1 MRRYV
6 QAFFRHP
13 FLLTMPIVV
22 AVVISLGYEVRLPR
36 SYNAAASMWCD
47 VPVPNE
53 SSIFSGTS
61 DMPSAS
67 QSVVLTELL
76 STREFLSK
84 VGQDGPWA
92 GYLTAHPGAD
102 GDRLLFQLA
111 SEVAVSTPGPHVLAI
126 TTKGASPRDALAL
139 AKAVS
144 DAYVAEV
151 NDTQRT
157 RAQSS
162 VGFYK
167 LQVDQAQTA
176 LTAAQN
182 KLTQYLA
189 ANQGSGPM
197 GALTDATVTQLTQAV
212 SVAQSNYDQA
222 ASHLTDAGVGLS
234 TVADSGV
241 LHVFDTPRTTGLPV
255 SRKKKLIFG
264 GVAGLF
270 AGMMVSLFI
279 LIFLV
284 VGDRSVHGTGDLEDL
299 LGMQVVGSI
308 DQFTT
313 KIRAGTTDS

>member
-13 FLLTMPIVV
+13 FLLTMPIVLAV
-22 AVVISLGYEVRLPR
+22 AIGLGYQVRQPR

-47 VPVPNE
+47 VPVPNQ

-61 DMPSAS
+61 ELPSAS

-76 STREFLSK
+76 ATREFLSK
-84 VGQDGPWA
+84 VGQNGPWA
-92 GYLTAHPGAD
+92 GYLAAHPGAD

-111 SEVAVSTPGPHVLAI
+111 SQVSVSTPGPHVLAI
-126 TTKGASPRDALAL
+126 STKGASPGDALAL

-151 NDTQRT
+151 NDTQRS

-167 LQVDQAQTA
+167 LQVGQAQTA
-176 LTAAQN
+176 LTAAQD
-182 KLTQYLA
+182 KLTKYLA
-189 ANQGSGPM
+189 ANQGSGPL

-212 SVAQSNYDQA
+212 SVAQSNYDLA

-241 LHVFDTPRTTGLPV
+241 LRIFDAPRTTGLPV
-255 SRKKKLIFG
+255 SRKKKLVFG
-264 GVAGLF
+264 GVAGIF
-270 AGMMVSLFI
+270 AGALVSLFT
-279 LIFLV
+279 LLFLV
-284 VGDRSVHGTGDLEDL
+284 VGDRAVHGTGDVEDL
-299 LGMQVVGSI
+299 LGMQVVGTI
-308 DQFTT
+308 DQFKT
-313 KIRAGTTDS
+313 KIRPGKSAS

>member
-13 FLLTMPIVV
+13 FLLTIPIVLAF
-22 AVVISLGYEVRLPR
+22 AVSLGYQVRQPR
-36 SYNAAASMWCD
+36 SFAASVTMWCD
-47 VPVPNE
+47 LPVPNQ

-61 DMPSAS
+61 ELPSAS

-76 STREFLSK
+76 QTREFLTK
-84 VGQDGPWA
+84 VGKRGPWA
-92 GYLTAHPGAD
+92 GYLAAHPDAE
-102 GDRLLFQLA
+102 GDRLLFELA
-111 SEVAVSTPGPHVLAI
+111 GNVSVSTPGPHVLAI
-126 TTKGASPRDALAL
+126 ATKGSSSEDALAL
-139 AKAVS
+139 AKSVA

-167 LQVDQAQTA
+167 LQVDQASTA
-176 LTAAQN
+176 LSAAQD
-182 KLTQYLA
+182 KLTKYLA
-189 ANQGSGPM
+189 VNQGSGPL
-197 GALTDATVTQLTQAV
+197 GALADATVTQLTQAV

-241 LHVFDTPRTTGLPV
+241 LRVFDAPRTTGLPA

-264 GVAGLF
+264 AVAGLF
-270 AGMMVSLFI
+270 AGAMVSLFT
-279 LIFLV
+279 LLFLV
-284 VGDRSVHGTGDLEDL
+284 VGDRAVHGTGDVEDL
-299 LGMQVVGSI
+299 LGMQVVGTI
-308 DQFTT
+308 DQFKT
-313 KIRAGTTDS
+313 KIRPGKSAS

>member
-13 FLLTMPIVV
+13 FLLTIPIVV
-22 AVVISLGYEVRLPR
+22 AVVISLGYEVRQPR

-47 VPVPNE
+47 VPVPNQ

-61 DMPSAS
+61 DPPSAS

-76 STREFLSK
+76 ATREFLSK
-84 VGQDGPWA
+84 VGQNGPWA
-92 GYLTAHPGAD
+92 GYLAAHPGPD
-102 GDRLLFQLA
+102 GDSLLFKLA
-111 SEVAVSTPGPHVLAI
+111 SDVSVSTPGPHVLAI
-126 TTKGASPRDALAL
+126 TTKGASPGDALAL

-144 DAYVAEV
+144 DAYVAQV

-167 LQVDQAQTA
+167 VEVDQASTA
-176 LTAAQN
+176 LNAAKD
-182 KLTQYLA
+182 KLAKYLA
-189 ANQGSGPM
+189 ANQSSGPL
-197 GALTDATVTQLTQAV
+197 GALADATVTQLTQAL
-212 SVAQSNYDQA
+212 SVAQTNYDA
-222 ASHLTDAGVGLS
+222 ATSNLTDAGIGLS
-234 TVADSGV
+234 SVTDSGV
-241 LHVFDTPRTTGLPV
+241 LRIFDAPRTTGLPV
-255 SRKKKLIFG
+255 GRKKKIIFG

-270 AGMMVSLFI
+270 AGAMVGLFI

-299 LGMQVVGSI
+299 LGMQVVGTI

-313 KIRAGTTDS
+313 KIRAGKSDS